1 MNRFSYTLVLSFFLL
16 CSFVSFNSKVY
27 DALASDSES
36 LINKAIEALERE
48 NDVLSKGYKGALY
61 MKSAQFEFTPWSKLK
76 RFKEGRIILDNQIS
90 IHKDNPEL
98 RFIRLMIQENCPS
111 LLGYSDSVEV
121 DAKIVLAGYEQMN
134 DLLKKRIREY
144 ANISKKLNS
153 NDFK

>member
-1 MNRFSYTLVLSFFLL
+1 MKRFFLNSIPLVLL
-16 CSFVSFNSKVY
+16 CSFVGYNNKVY

-36 LINKAIEALERE
+36 LINIAIETLEGK
-48 NDVLSKGYKGALY
+48 NDFLSKGYKGALY

-121 DAKIVLAGYEQMN
+121 DAKIVLAGYEQMS

>member
-36 LINKAIEALERE
+36 LINKAIEALEGE

-61 MKSAQFEFTPWSKLK
+61 MKSAQFEFAPWSKLK
-76 RFKEGRIILDNQIS
+76 RFKEGRVILESSIS
-90 IHKDNPEL
+90 IQKDNAEL

-111 LLGYSDSVEV
+111 MLGYSDSVSD
-121 DAKIVLAGYEQMN
+121 DAKIILAGYEQMN
-134 DLLKKRIREY
+134 ESLKNRVREY
-144 ANISKKLNS
+144 ANISKKLNLK
-153 NDFK
+153 DLK